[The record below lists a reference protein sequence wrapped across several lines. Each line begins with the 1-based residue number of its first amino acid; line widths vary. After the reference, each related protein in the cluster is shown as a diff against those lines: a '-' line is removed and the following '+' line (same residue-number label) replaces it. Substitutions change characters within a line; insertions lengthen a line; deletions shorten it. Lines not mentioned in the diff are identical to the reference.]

1 MATTEE
7 QGKSAIGSSPA
18 RIADPML
25 AREASRALV
34 WALVIGAAVLF
45 VFMARPLLIVFAGMA
60 FGAMIDGGARLLGRV
75 LKIGRVWRVA
85 IVLAFAAILLAG
97 FVYYAGTT
105 IAAEASQFPHIV
117 QVQAD
122 RALDWARAKGLSIE
136 TANLQSL
143 AGQLASGIGTLTSA
157 LSGIL
162 GGVAT
167 LLLIMFL
174 GIYFAL
180 EPRLYERG
188 VAWILPEARRDE
200 FYLVSDRM
208 GRQLRHLLGGRLFG
222 MVVEGVFTWAMLS
235 LYVVFSGQPVPMA
248 ALLGMI
254 TGMLAFIPNI
264 GAATSGVLMVLVG
277 FSGGTEM
284 GLYTIFVYFFV
295 QTIDGNILVPLIAKR
310 TVDLAPAVVLSAQL
324 VMGVLFGI
332 LGLALADPMVAMIKV
347 ALNRRSEIHDAD
359 DRAKAAE
366 AAVTAE

>member
-1 MATTEE
+1 MATTDEPGE
-7 QGKSAIGSSPA
+7 GAMGSSPS
-18 RIADPML
+18 RIGDPLL
-25 AREASRALV
+25 AREASRAAI
-34 WALVIGAAVLF
+34 WAAVFGGAVLLVF
-45 VFMARPLLIVFAGMA
+45 VAKPLLIVFAGMA

-75 LKIGRVWRVA
+75 LKIGRMWRVA
-85 IVLAFAAILLAG
+85 IVLVCAAILLVG
-97 FVYYAGTT
+97 FFVYAGTT
-105 IAAEASQFPHIV
+105 IAAEASQLPRIV
-117 QVQAD
+117 GEQAD
-122 RALDWARAKGLSIE
+122 RLAAWAATKGFSVE

-143 AGQLASGIGTLTSA
+143 MGQLASGVGTLTKA
-157 LSGIL
+157 LTGVI

-188 VAWILPEARRDE
+188 VAWMLPERKRAE
-200 FYLVSDRM
+200 FYVISERM

-222 MVVEGVFTWAMLS
+222 MVVEGIFTWAMLS
-235 LYVVFSGQPVPMA
+235 LYMVFSGEPVPMA

-254 TGMLAFIPNI
+254 TGLLAFIPNI
-264 GAATSGVLMVLVG
+264 GAATSGTLMVLVG

-295 QTIDGNILVPLIAKR
+295 QTLDGNVLIPLIAKR

-324 VMGVLFGI
+324 VMGVLFGV

-347 ALNRRSEIHDAD
+347 ALNRRAELHEAD
-359 DRAKAAE
+359 DRARAAGGII
-366 AAVTAE
+366 A